1 MKRLFKIKAEYDI
14 SQQKRKEDIID
25 NASQLKVLWRQYKAE
40 YIVILS
46 TILVFII
53 ILLVSFLFWVL

>member
-53 ILLVSFLFWVL
+53 LLVSFLFWVL

>member
-1 MKRLFKIKAEYDI
+1 MKRLYEIKARYDM
-14 SQQKRKEDIID
+14 SQQKRKEGIID
-25 NASQLKVLWRQYKAE
+25 NASQLKVLWGQYKAE

-46 TILVFII
+46 TILFII

>member
-1 MKRLFKIKAEYDI
+1 MKRLFKIKAEYDV

-53 ILLVSFLFWVL
+53 LLVSFLFWVL